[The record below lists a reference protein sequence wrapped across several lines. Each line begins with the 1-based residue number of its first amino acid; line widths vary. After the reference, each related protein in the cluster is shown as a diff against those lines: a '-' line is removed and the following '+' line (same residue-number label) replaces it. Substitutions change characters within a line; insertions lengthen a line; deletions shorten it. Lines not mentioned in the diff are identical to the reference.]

1 MNKFSKKKEDRRRF
15 ESRKREA
22 NIPNSSQIK
31 KDYNKVSH
39 GVFVFTKSLTV
50 AELAKELGVSASD
63 IIKKLFMKKKMVT
76 INQYLDDDTIG
87 EICLDFNF
95 DFEKK
100 DVVNEED
107 FEKFEFKD
115 DPKDL
120 VARPPVVTIMGHV
133 DHGKTTLIDAI
144 RNSNLAG
151 NEFGGISQEIGA
163 YQKVFEGK
171 KITFI
176 DTPGHEAFSAM
187 RARGASVTD
196 IVVLVVAADDGVMP
210 QTLEAIDH
218 AKAAN
223 VPMIIAVNKID
234 LPGANPDKVLMQLM
248 EHGVIAEKYGGTTM
262 SCEISAKKKIGI
274 ENLLEEILLQGEMLE
289 LKANPRRYAFGTVL
303 EAELDKGGGPKANL
317 LVQNGT
323 LKSSDYIV
331 VGTTYGKVRRMTN
344 EFKQTLKEAGPST
357 PVSVIGLN
365 EVPLAG
371 DHFMAFPTEKQARE
385 IAEKRNVKK
394 VAEERAQSNG
404 VTSLDELYS
413 KINEGKMVQIN
424 IVLKTDSTGSAEAVK
439 AALEKL
445 NNDQVKINIIR
456 AAAGAITESD
466 ILLAEASQAILYGFN
481 VRPTSFIKEKAKED
495 HVEIRLQRII
505 YALIEEMEDAIKG
518 KMKKEEVES
527 ALGQAEVRE
536 VFKVSKVGTIA
547 GCMVT
552 EGEIKMDASLRVLRD
567 QQIIYES
574 TVESLKRFKDDA
586 KEVKAGFECG
596 IKVAKFDDIHVGDV
610 LECYEMVEKK

>member
-495 HVEIRLQRII
+495 RVEIRLQRII

-552 EGEIKMDASLRVLRD
+552 EGEIKIDASLRVLRD

>member
-505 YALIEEMEDAIKG
+505 YALIEEMEDANQRQD
-518 KMKKEEVES
+518 EERR
-527 ALGQAEVRE
+527 GRE
-536 VFKVSKVGTIA
+536 RSW
-547 GCMVT
+547 
-552 EGEIKMDASLRVLRD
+552 AS
-567 QQIIYES
+567 
-574 TVESLKRFKDDA
+574 
-586 KEVKAGFECG
+586 
-596 IKVAKFDDIHVGDV
+596 
-610 LECYEMVEKK
+610 